1 MDVEQ
6 GRHLHGHDGR
16 GAHLSRPPR
25 DLMCGEDRAI
35 LTASLD
41 GLTIGHWPNDDE
53 DGFSDA
59 IWDAVTYE
67 PKFDVPYYADRAR
80 VMSRVIIE
88 VSQPVAITIAELGTQ
103 VYELSRRVKRLERKI
118 QRMEN
123 P

>member
-1 MDVEQ
+1 MSQ
-6 GRHLHGHDGR
+6 
-16 GAHLSRPPR
+16 PPR

-53 DGFSDA
+53 AGFSDA

-67 PKFDVPYYADRAR
+67 PRFDVPYYADRSR

-88 VSQPVAITIAELGTQ
+88 VSQPVAITIAELG
-103 VYELSRRVKRLERKI
+103 VKLFELSRRIKRLERKI
-118 QRMEN
+118 ERMERR
-123 P
+123 

>member
-1 MDVEQ
+1 
-6 GRHLHGHDGR
+6 
-16 GAHLSRPPR
+16 
-25 DLMCGEDRAI
+25 MCGEDMAI

-103 VYELSRRVKRLERKI
+103 VYELSRQIKRLERKI

>member
-1 MDVEQ
+1 
-6 GRHLHGHDGR
+6 
-16 GAHLSRPPR
+16 
-25 DLMCGEDRAI
+25 MCGEDLAI

-53 DGFSDA
+53 VGFSDA
-59 IWDAVTYE
+59 IWDVVTYE
-67 PKFDVPYYADRAR
+67 PRFDVPYYADRSR

-103 VYELSRRVKRLERKI
+103 LYELSRRIRRLEGKI
-118 QRMEN
+118 ERMRE